1 VALSD
6 TFRGGVWQGAGSRWR
21 LWERH
26 RPILFLYSGLT
37 VLVIYGAVRSST
49 FLTTA
54 NVTGVMRQS
63 ILLGLAAIGQS
74 LVVIAGGIDFSIG
87 QNIKVSGIAA
97 ATTFA
102 AFNGQI
108 VPAVAAGLLTGAAIG
123 LVNGLLITRV
133 YNNPFIITF
142 GTYWVLQGLALALT
156 STPVTGVPRGYLGL
170 YDASLGPLP
179 WCVLGMAV
187 VWGLAW
193 ILMHRT
199 GFGRSLYAIGGS
211 AVVARLS
218 GIRVS
223 RQLVTA
229 YMITGLFGGAAGLF
243 SLAQSGVAGLNNNG
257 LEFASIVAVAVGGIS
272 LAGGTG
278 SVAGALGGVLLLGVV
293 TNLLTIQQISEFWQA
308 FVTGA
313 IILVAVAGYKQVRR

>member
-1 VALSD
+1 MASSDAL
-6 TFRGGVWQGAGSRWR
+6 GSGMWRSAASGRR

-26 RPILFLYSGLT
+26 RPIVFLYAGLLS
-37 VLVIYGAVRSST
+37 LVAYATLRSST

-54 NVTGVMRQS
+54 NVTGVLRQS

-74 LVVIAGGIDFSIG
+74 LVVISGGIDFSIG
-87 QNIKVSGIAA
+87 QNIKVSAIVA

-102 AFNGQI
+102 AFHGQ
-108 VPAVAAGLLTGAAIG
+108 VLPAVLMGLLTGAFIG

-142 GTYWVLQGLALALT
+142 GTYWVLQGLALAIT
-156 STPVTGVPRGYLGL
+156 STPVAGVPAGYLRL
-170 YDASLGPLP
+170 YDAALGPVP

-187 VWGLAW
+187 VWLLAW
-193 ILMHRT
+193 TLMNRT
-199 GFGRSLYAIGGS
+199 GFGRALYAIGGS
-211 AVVARLS
+211 RAVARLS

-229 YMITGLFGGAAGLF
+229 YVATGLFGGAGGLF
-243 SLAQSGVAGLNNNG
+243 SLSLSGVAGLNNNS

-278 SVAGALGGVLLLGVV
+278 SIVGALGGVLLLGVV
-293 TNLLTIQQISEFWQA
+293 TNILTIQQISEFWQA

-313 IILVAVAGYKQVRR
+313 IILLAVAGYKQTAR